1 MNSHSFFFWRFDLTQ
16 ACKIWHNAG
25 HFYAR
30 TLHLLMKRFLIFF
43 FTLFSSNQLSAENL
57 DLFIMAGQSNM
68 QGWRSDAAQYPKD
81 PKGLDMQIPFFYKA
95 LHYGST
101 GNKWETLK
109 PQPGHFRTGHFGPE
123 VSFARAVLN
132 AGYNPA
138 IFKYSSGSSSLKTDW
153 KGPGK
158 KGLYDDMV
166 KNIKTAIKE
175 LEAQGDTVTPR
186 AIVWI
191 QGESDA
197 DSDVLAKEYY
207 WHLKKMLQHLRTNII
222 KNPTLP
228 VILSL
233 DEQHPRVQLR
243 PQVVEAQKKLAAED
257 KTITFFSM
265 RGLEKY
271 DATHLTARGT
281 ILQGK
286 RMFGAYKTL

>member
-1 MNSHSFFFWRFDLTQ
+1 
-16 ACKIWHNAG
+16 
-25 HFYAR
+25 
-30 TLHLLMKRFLIFF
+30 MKPFLILLISL
-43 FTLFSSNQLSAENL
+43 TSSHFLNAQNI

-81 PKGLDMQIPFFYKA
+81 PKGLDIQIPFFYKA

-109 PQPGHFRTGHFGPE
+109 PQLGHFRTGHFGPE
-123 VSFARAVLN
+123 VSFARAVLK

-138 IFKYSSGSSSLKTDW
+138 IFKYSSGGTSLKTDW
-153 KGPGK
+153 KGPGQ

-166 KNIKTAIKE
+166 RNIKTAIKE
-175 LEAQGDTVTPR
+175 LEVQGDTVTPR
-186 AIVWI
+186 AIIWI

-197 DSDVLAKEYY
+197 DSDVQAKEYY

-222 KNPTLP
+222 KDPSIP

-243 PQVVEAQKKLAAED
+243 PQVVDAQKKLASED
-257 KTITFFSM
+257 KNITFFSM

-271 DATHLTARGT
+271 DVTHLTARGT
-281 ILQGK
+281 IQQGQ
-286 RMFGAYKTL
+286 RIFSVYNTL